1 MKYLLRDAIQIDSF
15 SDGEM
20 VIYDQLEEKIHVL
33 NVTAALALNTIL
45 STEDEQ
51 VDKYVKKMLAFDPN
65 VPIAVLENDFY
76 NILSMFIKENII
88 IIR

>member
-20 VIYDQLEEKIHVL
+20 VIYDQLDEKIHVL

-45 STEDEQ
+45 SSEDEQ
-51 VDKYVKKMLAFDPN
+51 VDNYVKKAWAFDPN
-65 VPIAVLENDFY
+65 VPFAVLKNDFY
-76 NILSMFIKENII
+76 NFLSMFIKENII
-88 IIR
+88 ITR